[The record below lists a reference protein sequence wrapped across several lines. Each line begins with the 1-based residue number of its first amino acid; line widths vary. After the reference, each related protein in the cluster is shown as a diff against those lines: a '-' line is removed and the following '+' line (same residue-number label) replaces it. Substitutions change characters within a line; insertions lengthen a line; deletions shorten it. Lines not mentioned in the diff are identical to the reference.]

1 MKLLRQALKLHRYLK
16 IWPGKISGRVVFVLI
31 GMNIAACS
39 HIQKVP
45 SPPPEATGNFHLT
58 RETAQFEFGCSSLR
72 AEREAQQQEIQRLRK
87 LLAEKEAYIR
97 SQEVRQQ
104 DQQKTLQETSNRAAH
119 AQVRLRRLATRPA
132 AASTIAEAEM
142 VMENL
147 KSSPFTGSEPIL
159 QHQAQR
165 LLDAAISAYEGGN
178 YAAAMDYA
186 SQAREFINMMKNNRA
201 RQVSDAH
208 QVTVPFQMPIPLRA
222 SANTNLREKPGLR
235 APILGVLKKESAMTA
250 EAYRGEWLKILTADG
265 RSGWIFNTLVEAQVA
280 KGIEMVVR

>member
-1 MKLLRQALKLHRYLK
+1 M
-16 IWPGKISGRVVFVLI
+16 WPEKISARVVFVLI

-39 HIQKVP
+39 HIQKVH
-45 SPPPEATGNFHLT
+45 SPAPEATGNFHLT
-58 RETAQFEFGCSSLR
+58 RETAQFEFGCSNLR
-72 AEREAQQQEIQRLRK
+72 AEREAQQQEIQRLQK

-132 AASTIAEAEM
+132 AASTIAEVEM

-159 QHQAQR
+159 QNQAQR
-165 LLDAAISAYEGGN
+165 LLDAAVSAYEGDN

-186 SQAREFINMMKNNRA
+186 SQAREFINMMKNNRG
-201 RQVSDAH
+201 RKVPDAH
-208 QVTVPFQMPIPLRA
+208 QVTVLFQMPIPLRA
-222 SANTNLREKPGLR
+222 SANTNLREKPGLK

-250 EAYRGEWLKILTADG
+250 EAYRGEWLQILTADG
-265 RSGWIFNTLVEAQVA
+265 RSGWILSTLVEAQVV
-280 KGIEMVVR
+280 KGIEMVVK